1 MDEIV
6 DDFVRAAQR
15 CERAA
20 RAFETEPVCSIRQRL
35 VDAITSVE
43 SAWCGSWIGYQAS
56 VYTVDL
62 HPKRAGEVFDTEWG
76 ATDAYS
82 SRTRGE
88 WAEFDYDTIRQEILR
103 RAEDPDPDEIARA
116 RKLAEQ
122 AFDQSRALL
131 LPTFDAILSSTK
143 DETLQG
149 LRDRLEK
156 LNSHLSSS
164 DFIELIRPKQ
174 VMSRDSLAIH
184 QGLLVPPHIS
194 FKTWLAEQLSY
205 GQHASALAK
214 IARHAAGYLQRKH
227 QMKGRSVAKTEG
239 KVFIGHGHSRAWKD
253 LKDFLVDRLE
263 LDYEDYE
270 REPTAGLSTK
280 ERLLEMLE
288 AGCFA
293 FLVMT
298 AEDQHGDGTRHA
310 RENVIHE
317 AGLFQGRYGFERAII
332 LLEEGC
338 EEFSNIHGIGQIRF
352 PKGKIMAKSEEIRR
366 VLEREGI
373 A

>member
-6 DDFVRAAQR
+6 DEFVRAAQR

-20 RAFETEPVCSIRQRL
+20 RAFETEPASSIRQRL
-35 VDAITSVE
+35 VDAITSLE
-43 SAWCGSWIGYQAS
+43 YAWCGSWIGYQAS

-62 HPKRAGEVFDTEWG
+62 HPKRPGEVFDTEWG
-76 ATDAYS
+76 AMDRLS
-82 SRTRGE
+82 NRTAGE
-88 WAEFDYDTIRQEILR
+88 WGHFDYDTIHQEILR
-103 RAEDPDPDEIARA
+103 RAEGADPDEITATA
-116 RKLAEQ
+116 KAAKG
-122 AFDQSRALL
+122 AFEQSRALL

-143 DETLQG
+143 DTTLQG
-149 LRDRLEK
+149 LRDKLQK

-164 DFIELIRPKQ
+164 DFIKRICPKR
-174 VMSRDSLAIH
+174 VMTRDSLAIH
-184 QGLLVPPHIS
+184 QGPMVPAHIS
-194 FKTWLAEQLSY
+194 FKAWLAQELSY
-205 GQHASALAK
+205 GQQASALAK
-214 IARHAAGYLQRKH
+214 IARHAARYLQKKH
-227 QMKGRSVAKTEG
+227 KMKGKTVAKTEG
-239 KVFIGHGHSRAWKD
+239 KVFIGHGHSPAWKD
-253 LKDFLVDRLE
+253 VKDFLVDRLQ
-263 LDYEDYE
+263 LDYEEYE

-280 ERLLEMLE
+280 ERLLEMLD

-298 AEDQHGDGTRHA
+298 AEDEHGDGTRHA

-338 EEFSNIHGIGQIRF
+338 EEFSNIHGVGQIRF
-352 PKGKIMAKSEEIRR
+352 PKDNIMAKSEEIRR

-373 A
+373 G